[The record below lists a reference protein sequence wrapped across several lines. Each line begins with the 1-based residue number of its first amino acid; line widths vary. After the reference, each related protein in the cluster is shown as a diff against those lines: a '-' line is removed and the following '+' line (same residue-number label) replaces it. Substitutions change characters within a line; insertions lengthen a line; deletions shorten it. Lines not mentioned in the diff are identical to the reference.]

1 MSLVTDLPAIFDQ
14 FSEARQKGFLTV
26 MDLKERGIPLVGTYC
41 TFMPQEIPMAAG
53 AVVVSLCSTSDE
65 TIEEAEKDL
74 PRNLCPLIKSSYGFG
89 KTDKCPYF
97 YFSDLVVGETTC
109 DGKKKMY
116 EYMAEFKPVHVM
128 QLPNSVKDD
137 ASRALWK
144 AEMLRLQKTVE
155 ERFGHEISEDAL
167 RDAIALKNRERRA
180 LANFYHLGQLNPPA
194 LSGSDILKVVY
205 GATFRFD
212 KEALINEL
220 DAMTDRVR
228 QQWEEGQRLDPRP
241 RILITG
247 CPIGGA
253 AEKVVRAIEE
263 NGGWVVGYENCTG
276 AKATEQCVAETGDVY
291 DALADKY
298 LAIGCSCVSPNDQR
312 LQMLSQMVE
321 EYQVDG
327 VVDVILQHTRHPF
340 VLAALFSGVGI
351 GIALGNEYVLA
362 GLHFALS
369 SQTLWQG
376 AGALSGMM
384 LIALTLLMPSKKHA
398 IAPMP
403 LAKTEQQIMSW
414 WLLAILYGLAGF
426 GYIIVATYLPLM
438 AKDAG
443 SPLLT
448 AHLWTLVGLSIV
460 PGCFGWLWAAKR
472 WGALPCLTAN
482 LLVQAI
488 SVLLTLASDS
498 PLLLII
504 SSIGFGGT
512 FMGTT
517 SLVMTIARQLSV
529 PGNLNLLGFVT
540 LIYGIGQILGP
551 ALTSMLGNGTS
562 ALAGATLCGAA
573 ALFIAALI
581 STVQLF
587 KLQVVTS

>member
-1 MSLVTDLPAIFDQ
+1 MPSSTHPVERFSFSTALFGMLVLTLGMGLGRFLYTPMLP
-14 FSEARQKGFLTV
+14 V
-26 MDLKERGIPLVGTYC
+26 M
-41 TFMPQEIPMAAG
+41 
-53 AVVVSLCSTSDE
+53 
-65 TIEEAEKDL
+65 
-74 PRNLCPLIKSSYGFG
+74 
-89 KTDKCPYF
+89 
-97 YFSDLVVGETTC
+97 
-109 DGKKKMY
+109 
-116 EYMAEFKPVHVM
+116 MAEGSFSFS
-128 QLPNSVKDD
+128 QLSWI
-137 ASRALWK
+137 ASGNYA
-144 AEMLRLQKTVE
+144 
-155 ERFGHEISEDAL
+155 G
-167 RDAIALKNRERRA
+167 
-180 LANFYHLGQLNPPA
+180 
-194 LSGSDILKVVY
+194 
-205 GATFRFD
+205 
-212 KEALINEL
+212 
-220 DAMTDRVR
+220 
-228 QQWEEGQRLDPRP
+228 
-241 RILITG
+241 
-247 CPIGGA
+247 
-253 AEKVVRAIEE
+253 
-263 NGGWVVGYENCTG
+263 
-276 AKATEQCVAETGDVY
+276 
-291 DALADKY
+291 Y
-298 LAIGCSCVSPNDQR
+298 LAGSLLFSFGAFHQPSR
-312 LQMLSQMVE
+312 LRPFLLASAMASGWLLPFILVLLIRVLAGVASAGMLIFGSTLIM
-321 EYQVDG
+321 
-327 VVDVILQHTRHPF
+327 QHTRHPF

-362 GLHFALS
+362 GLHFDLS

-376 AGALSGMM
+376 AGALSGMI

-398 IAPMP
+398 IVPMP

-504 SSIGFGGT
+504 SSLGFGGT

-562 ALAGATLCGAA
+562 ALASATLCGAA

-581 STVQLF
+581 STAQLF